1 MSVIGRSLR
10 AVALS
15 VVLGGGLAAV
25 TTPSADAVSLLTCG
39 ASQTATF
46 SPSLKTTPQSVA
58 VAVQTQYGPCVNAA
72 NLLELRTGTAHAA
85 FPPAT
90 LSCDGLL
97 VASPGQRTITWS
109 TGGTSTFSFTAIGN
123 TIAGGVLQVTQTG
136 SITAGEFSGSTAVG
150 VLLLAAG
157 TLDACDTTGV
167 SSLAGPGTLT
177 IAL

>member
-1 MSVIGRSLR
+1 MRAIGRSLR

-25 TTPSADAVSLLTCG
+25 AAPSAGAASLLTCG

-46 SPSLKTTPQSVA
+46 SPALKTTPQSVA
-58 VAVQTQYGPCVNAA
+58 VAVQSQYGPCVNAA
-72 NLLELRTGTAHAA
+72 HPLELRTGTASAA

-109 TGGTSTFSFTAIGN
+109 TGATSTFTFTAVGN

-136 SITAGEFSGSTAVG
+136 TITAGEFSGSTAVG

-157 TLDACDTTGV
+157 ALDACDTTGV
-167 SSLAGPGTLT
+167 SSLTGPGTLT